1 MERSASRASPSTSA
15 ATSTNGHQPPSLRGV
30 TRSAGGCPL
39 AADARRIADAA
50 VRAVLPEPAVRN
62 ALRGMAFPGRVVAV
76 AIGKAAWRMARAAK
90 DALGPRIARG
100 IVITKYG
107 HAEGPID
114 GFEIHEAS
122 HPVPDD
128 AGVAATRRALAL
140 VQDLGPDDTV
150 LFLVSGGGSAL
161 FELPADGV
169 TLADIADA
177 TRQLLASGADI
188 REINAVRKRLS
199 AVKGGRFGAACAPA
213 RVVNVILSDVLGNAP
228 DAIAS
233 GPTVPDPAPDDAA
246 ARVVERYALALPER
260 VRAAL
265 SRQRPAAPEAVET
278 RIVGSVDLL
287 CDAAARA
294 ADALGYAPMVLTTR
308 LACEARDAGR
318 WLGAVARAM
327 KRGLPPPTDG
337 PTSVSPP
344 LPFPPAPPCALVL
357 GGETVV
363 HLGTDSPG
371 LGGRNQELALAAAE
385 AIDNLDDVA
394 LLALGSDGTDGPT
407 DAAGGIVTG
416 RFAARC
422 RERGLSIDEALR
434 RHNAYPILKEA
445 GGLLVTGPTG
455 TNVNDVAV
463 LLVR

>member
-1 MERSASRASPSTSA
+1 MVRMDELLDMSP
-15 ATSTNGHQPPSLRGV
+15 RE
-30 TRSAGGCPL
+30 
-39 AADARRIADAA
+39 DALRIADAA

-62 ALRGMAFPGRVVAV
+62 ALHGMAFPGRVVAV

-100 IVITKYG
+100 IIVTKYG

-114 GFEIHEAS
+114 GFEIHEAG

-140 VQDLGPDDTV
+140 VSGLGPTDTV

-161 FELPADGV
+161 FELPAEGV
-169 TLADIADA
+169 VLADIADA

-246 ARVVERYALALPER
+246 MRIAERYALALPDR

-265 SRQRPAAPEAVET
+265 SRPRPAAPEAVET
-278 RIVGSVDLL
+278 HIVGSVDLL
-287 CDAAARA
+287 CDAAADA
-294 ADALGYAPMVLTTR
+294 ARTRGYAPTVLTTH

-318 WLGAVARAM
+318 WLGAAARAI
-327 KRGLPPPTDG
+327 RAGLALPDAAPLG
-337 PTSVSPP
+337 ISPP
-344 LPFPPAPPCALVL
+344 LPRPPAPPCALIL

-385 AIDNLDDVA
+385 TIDGLDGVA
-394 LLALGSDGTDGPT
+394 VLALGSDGTDGPT

-416 RFAARC
+416 GFAARC
-422 RERGLSIDEALR
+422 RERGFSIAEALR
-434 RHNAYPILKEA
+434 RHDAYPILKES

>member
-1 MERSASRASPSTSA
+1 MR
-15 ATSTNGHQPPSLRGV
+15 
-30 TRSAGGCPL
+30 
-39 AADARRIADAA
+39 ADARSIADAA
-50 VRAVLPEPAVRN
+50 IRAVLPEPAVRE

-76 AIGKAAWRMARAAK
+76 AIGKAAWRMARAAR
-90 DALGPRIARG
+90 DALGTRIARG

-114 GFEIHEAS
+114 DFEIHEAG
-122 HPVPDD
+122 HPVPDA

-140 VQDLGPDDTV
+140 VQGLSSSDTV

-161 FELPADGV
+161 FELPAEGV
-169 TLADIADA
+169 SLADIADA

-199 AVKGGRFGAACAPA
+199 AVKGGRFGADCAPA

-233 GPTVPDPAPDDAA
+233 GPTVPDPAPDGEA
-246 ARVVERYALALPER
+246 ARVAARYTLALPDS

-265 SRQRPAAPEAVET
+265 SRPRPPAPEAVET
-278 RIVGSVDLL
+278 HIVGSVDLL

-294 ADALGYAPMVLTTR
+294 ARALGYTPTILTTR
-308 LACEARDAGR
+308 LACEARTAGE
-318 WLGAVARAM
+318 WLGAVAQAA
-327 KRGLPPPTDG
+327 KRGLAPPDNTPAG
-337 PTSVSPP
+337 VSPP
-344 LPFPPAPPCALVL
+344 LPFPPATPCALIL

-371 LGGRNQELALAAAE
+371 VGGRNQELALAAAP
-385 AIDNLDDVA
+385 ALDGLDGVA

-416 RFAARC
+416 RFAAQC
-422 RERGLSIDEALR
+422 REMGLSIADALA
-434 RHNAYPILKEA
+434 RHDAYPVLKAA

-455 TNVNDVAV
+455 TNVNDVSV